1 MNKHEKA
8 VRLKGTQKGGKA
20 ARFRRYFKSHKLL
33 YLMVVPMVAYLLL
46 FNYYPM
52 LGLQMAFKDWNP
64 WKGMWGSPWAST
76 DGSLDLFKNFRTLF
90 ESPHFWQKFGN
101 TIRISLLKIA
111 AGFPLPI
118 LLTLL
123 MNELTSL
130 RFKKLFQTVSYLP
143 HFISWVI
150 IGGILLS
157 MTAADSGFQLFLQ
170 SIFGKQI
177 FFFTYDNSFLAM
189 VVISEVWKNVGWS
202 MIIYV
207 AALTSVP
214 AEQYESAMLDG
225 AGRFARI
232 WHITIPSIMPA
243 IAIRFIFTMSS
254 VNSAGFDQIFN
265 LYNTTVYGKGDIL
278 ETYLYRN
285 GVISGQ
291 YALSTAMGLFNS
303 LISLVLTLTANLSV
317 KKMGG
322 EGIW

>member
-1 MNKHEKA
+1 MNKHE
-8 VRLKGTQKGGKA
+8 RSIRMKGSDKGGKLKK
-20 ARFRRYFKSHKLL
+20 FGKYFKSHKLL
-33 YLMVVPMVAYLLL
+33 YVMVLPMVAYLLL

-64 WKGMWGSPWAST
+64 WKGMWGSPWATT
-76 DGSLDLFKNFRTLF
+76 DGALDLFKNFRTLF
-90 ESPHFWQKFGN
+90 QNELFWQKFGN

-111 AGFPLPI
+111 FGFPLPI

-150 IGGILLS
+150 IAGILLN
-157 MTAADSGFQLFLQ
+157 MTAADSGFQMFLEKLC
-170 SIFGKQI
+170 GKQI
-177 FFFTYDNSFLAM
+177 YFFTYDNPFLAM
-189 VVISEVWKNVGWS
+189 VVISDVWKGVGWS

-207 AALTSVP
+207 AALTAVP

-225 AGRFARI
+225 AGRFAKI
-232 WHITIPSIMPA
+232 LHITIPSIMPA

-265 LYNTTVYGKGDIL
+265 LYNTTVYAKGDIL

-285 GVISGQ
+285 GIISGQ

-303 LISLVLTLTANLSV
+303 LISLVLTLVANITV
-317 KKMGG
+317 KKAGG